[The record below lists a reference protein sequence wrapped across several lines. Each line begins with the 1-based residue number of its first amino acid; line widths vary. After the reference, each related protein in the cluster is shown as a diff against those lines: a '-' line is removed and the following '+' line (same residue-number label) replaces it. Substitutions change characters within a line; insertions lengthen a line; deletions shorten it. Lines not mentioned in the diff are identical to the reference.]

1 MRFLLNP
8 VRRSARAA
16 RKDCKTHQNDDK
28 TLLSRRVSLSDTVY
42 VKSWGQQCS
51 PNCGCVIRFE
61 SKVDPSTQ
69 TIVESSYHAK
79 SVIAVP
85 RNGRLEPVYTTRTHK
100 PMLKECKCK
109 TLHTLAKDITSFL
122 PNKKIDRVRNMTEF
136 SSTRSSPAFRHAVLA
151 GNQLPRTDTHC
162 FDVLEE
168 AFTAMIK
175 GAMPKQRNNKDSFQ
189 KMLIA
194 ELVMNPSAD
203 GSQFGTD
210 NSPRQE
216 IGIDRTRLSLSSPRT
231 MSTLRMFDINADY
244 WDPEHQQ
251 YDDDNHSQLS
261 MKTFDWIS
269 YVDELYQN
277 EKSA

>member
-1 MRFLLNP
+1 
-8 VRRSARAA
+8 
-16 RKDCKTHQNDDK
+16 
-28 TLLSRRVSLSDTVY
+28 
-42 VKSWGQQCS
+42 
-51 PNCGCVIRFE
+51 
-61 SKVDPSTQ
+61 
-69 TIVESSYHAK
+69 
-79 SVIAVP
+79 
-85 RNGRLEPVYTTRTHK
+85 
-100 PMLKECKCK
+100 MLKECKCK

-136 SSTRSSPAFRHAVLA
+136 SFTRSSPAFRHAVLA

-175 GAMPKQRNNKDSFQ
+175 GAMPKQRKNKDSFQ
-189 KMLIA
+189 KMLVA
-194 ELVMNPSAD
+194 ELVMNPSSG

-251 YDDDNHSQLS
+251 YDDDDHSQLS